1 MTSSSAAKE
10 SRKQSRATSGRN
22 RTARAEVARS
32 NGARPNI
39 VAVLRERGLIHQMTE
54 TGLAEAAARG
64 RLTVYC
70 GFDPSAPSLHLG
82 NLVPVMALAHFQRC
96 GHRPIALVGGGTGM
110 IGDPSGKASERVL
123 LSPDDVAANS
133 AALRRQL
140 APLLDFSEPDGAVM
154 LDNAAWLGPMTA
166 IEFLRDI
173 GKHFT
178 VNAMM
183 AKESVK
189 MRLESREQGIS
200 FTEFSYMILQATDF
214 LHLYEHEGCTV
225 QVGGSDQWGNITAGA
240 DLIRR
245 KHGGEQEG
253 EAEGS
258 RTFVPA
264 HGLTTP
270 LLTTAS
276 GAKFGK
282 SESGA
287 IFLDPTL
294 TTPYAM
300 YQYLINVDD
309 RDVGTLL
316 KIFTF
321 LPVEEIADLERA
333 LAEDPAGRAA
343 QRRLAFEVTA
353 LIHGEATARL
363 VAAAAKVLFG
373 GGVDE
378 LTPEVLPHLAA
389 AVPTTR
395 VTGAELAR
403 GLPLLETLVAS
414 GLARSKGAGR
424 TLVAQGGLYVN
435 DQRWGDTERA
445 LTLADTLFGRAL
457 LLRAG
462 KRTYHLLLAEA

>member
-1 MTSSSAAKE
+1 
-10 SRKQSRATSGRN
+10 
-22 RTARAEVARS
+22 
-32 NGARPNI
+32 
-39 VAVLRERGLIHQMTE
+39 VAVLRERGLIHQLTE

-64 RLTVYC
+64 RLVVYC

-96 GHRPIALVGGGTGM
+96 GHRPIVLVGGGTGM

-123 LSPDDVAANS
+123 LAPEDVAANA

-140 APLLDFSEPDGAVM
+140 APLLDFAAPDGAVM
-154 LDNAAWLGPMTA
+154 LDNAAWLGKMTA

-189 MRLESREQGIS
+189 VRLESREQGIS

-225 QVGGSDQWGNITAGA
+225 QVGGSDQWGNITAGV

-245 KHGGEQEG
+245 THGG
-253 EAEGS
+253 EAEGDTEGE
-258 RTFVPA
+258 RAGALVAA

-287 IFLDPTL
+287 IFLDPAL

-316 KIFTF
+316 RIFTF
-321 LPVEEIADLERA
+321 LPVEEIGELERA
-333 LAEDPAGRAA
+333 LAADPAGRAA
-343 QRRLAFEVTA
+343 QRRLAFAVTA
-353 LIHGEATARL
+353 LIHGEATAHQ

-378 LTPEVLPHLAA
+378 LTPDVLPHLAA

-395 VTGAELAR
+395 VSAADLAR
-403 GLPLLETLVAS
+403 GLPLLETLVGA

-435 DQRWGDTERA
+435 DQRWGDADRA
-445 LTLADTLFGRAL
+445 LTLADALFGRAL

-462 KRTYHLLLAEA
+462 KRTYHLLLAAEV

>member
-1 MTSSSAAKE
+1 MSKD
-10 SRKQSRATSGRN
+10 SR
-22 RTARAEVARS
+22 
-32 NGARPNI
+32 GARQTRGAAPAKATQPNI
-39 VAVLRERGLIHQMTE
+39 VAVLAERGLINQITE
-54 TGLAEAAARG
+54 TGLAEAAAHG

-96 GHRPIALVGGGTGM
+96 GHRPIALIGGGTGM

-123 LSPDDVAANS
+123 LAPDDVAANA

-140 APLLDFSEPDGAVM
+140 APLLDFEGPDGAVM
-154 LDNAAWLGPMTA
+154 LDNAAWLGTMTA
-166 IEFLRDI
+166 IELLRDI

-189 MRLESREQGIS
+189 LRLENREQGIS

-225 QVGGSDQWGNITAGA
+225 QVGGSDQWGNITAGV

-245 KHGGEQEG
+245 KHGSEG
-253 EAEGS
+253 DGDDARASDGGQ
-258 RTFVPA
+258 RPAA

-287 IFLDPTL
+287 IFLDPAL

-300 YQYLINVDD
+300 YQYWINADD
-309 RDVGTLL
+309 RDVGKFL

-321 LPVEEIADLERA
+321 LPVEEIAELERA
-333 LAEDPAGRAA
+333 QAADPASRVG
-343 QRRLAFEVTA
+343 QRKLAFEVTA
-353 LIHGEATARL
+353 LIHGEATARQ
-363 VAAAAKVLFG
+363 VAAAARVLFG
-373 GGVDE
+373 GGVEE
-378 LTPEVLPHLAA
+378 LTSDVLPHLAS

-395 VTGAELAR
+395 VTSAALAD

-414 GLARSKGAGR
+414 GLARSKGAAR

-435 DQRWGDTERA
+435 DRRWTDADHA
-445 LTLADTLFGRAL
+445 LMLADALFGRAI

-462 KRTYHLLLAEA
+462 KRSYHLLLAEA